1 MCFEYIRRAWKIYT
15 KNLTSFLEAGLV
27 MFAVFLLVL
36 FSAVSFFFMYEYPLY
51 EEALPAEV
59 VAANSIQRLA
69 MVALFFASLFILFL
83 LQLGLYGMGMESLRK
98 RTKLKTMFTTIRKY
112 FLRYIAA
119 SVAVLLFYLGAFT
132 LTFLAFAPLSH
143 AIGAEVSG
151 IVVAVVAVLLSVFF
165 VLVYPAIAD
174 GKGVSEALALSF
186 DAAKKNYLELLA
198 LLLFFGALQILVNFI
213 TLIGILL
220 SYFVITPLAV
230 VTFSLY
236 YKKKCGK
243 RR

>member
-59 VAANSIQRLA
+59 VAERLA

-119 SVAVLLFYLGAFT
+119 SVAVLLFYLGAFA
-132 LTFLAFAPLSH
+132 LTFLALAPFSH

>member
-59 VAANSIQRLA
+59 VAERLA

-83 LQLGLYGMGMESLRK
+83 LQLGLYGMGVESLRK
-98 RTKLKTMFTTIRKY
+98 RTKLKTMLTTIRKY

-132 LTFLAFAPLSH
+132 LTFLALAPVSH

-174 GKGVSEALALSF
+174 GRGVSEALALSF
-186 DAAKKNYLELLA
+186 DAAKRNYLELLV
-198 LLLFFGALQILVNFI
+198 LLLFFGALQILLSFVP
-213 TLIGILL
+213 LIGVLL
-220 SYFVITPLAV
+220 SYLVIAPLAV